1 MTKKGRLFFIFLL
14 VMALSLPLQAAPL
27 IGTYESPG
35 DFNAGDWKELLYG
48 GGEWWGT
55 KSGRQPPF
63 YLFAELPSTVES
75 WGGDCGNLLSSPQVC
90 TNYSGGAHPG

>member
-35 DFNAGDWKELLYG
+35 DFNAGDWQEILY
-48 GGEWWGT
+48 
-55 KSGRQPPF
+55 
-63 YLFAELPSTVES
+63 
-75 WGGDCGNLLSSPQVC
+75 
-90 TNYSGGAHPG
+90 